1 MFFPGFL
8 RISQD
13 FSGFLRISG
22 YFLGEKPW
30 NIGTSMIFCTEDT
43 VELEFDSTVIT
54 MKPTF
59 NVA

>member
-1 MFFPGFL
+1 MSTADSTDL
-8 RISQD
+8 TVTVTLD
-13 FSGFLRISG
+13 MISG

-30 NIGTSMIFCTEDT
+30 NIGTSMFFCTEDT